1 MNSIS
6 SLLSLSL
13 EMGWFLVALSPI
25 PLILSIVRLSALK
38 LSRGPTMSQ
47 LISINHQGR
56 QRRTKTVLSPR
67 KFQGSRSSIAGT
79 WDKDQIKY
87 LLHSNLCSLFV
98 CTVIALAPK
107 NRWDRSYSEGLSRQ
121 VKSAYCTIL
130 SKPCRWELRSTGFVW
145 HWDSL
150 QRSAPNLFSYILYKD
165 TSQKWFN
172 LSLSFSLFYYT

>member
-107 NRWDRSYSEGLSRQ
+107 NRWDLGQRSISRCQ
-121 VKSAYCTIL
+121 GQCL
-130 SKPCRWELRSTGFVW
+130 PHWELKYEFIKW
-145 HWDSL
+145 
-150 QRSAPNLFSYILYKD
+150 I
-165 TSQKWFN
+165 QKVK
-172 LSLSFSLFYYT
+172 YPQKI